1 MQVADSQTITNLH
14 FCQCTD
20 SGKLFEH
27 IYGFLMVV
35 EHNLVKYEEEISDG
49 KSE

>member
-1 MQVADSQTITNLH
+1 M
-14 FCQCTD
+14 CTD

-27 IYGFLMVV
+27 IYGFLMIV
-35 EHNLVKYEEEISDG
+35 ERILQKYVEENSGE